1 MQKVFS
7 KYIMNYQEDLI
18 TYLSDSKGKATL
30 FNYTFYMKNKE
41 FLDLFK
47 NIDEFVKPKREKEE
61 KNTIVINLDE
71 FSIYYSKN
79 NKKVDEEDLKKAMK
93 IVKNALSDENAE
105 IAKNKALLIKYV
117 NDIKILKNL
126 EIDNMSFED
135 EIKELE
141 EKIETLKKAID
152 NALNE

>member
-30 FNYTFYMKNKE
+30 FNYTFYMKNKK

-105 IAKNKALLIKYV
+105 IAKNKALLIKHV

>member
-117 NDIKILKNL
+117 NNIKILKNL

>member
-135 EIKELE
+135 EIKEFE

>member
-141 EKIETLKKAID
+141 AKIETLKKAID

>member
-105 IAKNKALLIKYV
+105 IAKKKALLIKYV

-135 EIKELE
+135 EIKEFE
-141 EKIETLKKAID
+141 AKIETLKKAID

>member
-135 EIKELE
+135 EIKEFE
-141 EKIETLKKAID
+141 AKIETLKKAID

>member
-47 NIDEFVKPKREKEE
+47 NIDEFVKPKREKEK

>member
-105 IAKNKALLIKYV
+105 IAKNKALLIKHV